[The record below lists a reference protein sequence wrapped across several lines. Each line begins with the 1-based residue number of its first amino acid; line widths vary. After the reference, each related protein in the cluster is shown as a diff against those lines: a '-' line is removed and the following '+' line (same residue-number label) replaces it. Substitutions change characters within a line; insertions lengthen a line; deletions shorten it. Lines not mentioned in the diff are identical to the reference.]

1 MKTKLNRVVLG
12 HIGIST
18 PSGNAVHKFLQNHD
32 EGEIKC
38 RFANW
43 REVTKIYINTKYRQ
57 SFQYLHID
65 LNLTKRHGS
74 NRFKLKFFFLQLLIR
89 TRHNLIFISR
99 VNIFILVSAPFGTSF
114 DTS

>member
-18 PSGNAVHKFLQNHD
+18 PSGNAMHKFLQNHD

-57 SFQYLHID
+57 SFQYLHIN

-74 NRFKLKFFFLQLLIR
+74 NKFKLKSVQLLIR
-89 TRHNLIFISR
+89 TRVTQLDLYFKSKYLYLSLST
-99 VNIFILVSAPFGTSF
+99 FWYIL
-114 DTS
+114 